1 MLPARAAQGCL
12 PPSTCFALNLHGS
25 LPSVGHVLKSASSL
39 EEESPPLLCW
49 KLRTHLMK
57 PGLEAAHSP
66 GEGLGDVYRGGAHED
81 RLARSIEMALTTK
94 DEFGQVMTP
103 KERFRQLCYE

>member
-1 MLPARAAQGCL
+1 MPPRATDSNVPAICCLCAQNLDCVSLVISYKEITLVCTCAQG
-12 PPSTCFALNLHGS
+12 
-25 LPSVGHVLKSASSL
+25 L
-39 EEESPPLLCW
+39 E
-49 KLRTHLMK
+49 
-57 PGLEAAHSP
+57 
-66 GEGLGDVYRGGAHED
+66 DVYRGGAHDE

>member
-1 MLPARAAQGCL
+1 MSGVHACKPAAHVHACMCATRRPRLHAQGL
-12 PPSTCFALNLHGS
+12 D
-25 LPSVGHVLKSASSL
+25 
-39 EEESPPLLCW
+39 E
-49 KLRTHLMK
+49 
-57 PGLEAAHSP
+57 
-66 GEGLGDVYRGGAHED
+66 VYKGGAHED